1 MRLTEVQST
10 LNYAACG
17 VNPEQDELL
26 KGRYTSQALR
36 FDVLR

>member
-1 MRLTEVQST
+1 MMLTEVAINT
-10 LNYAACG
+10 DYAACG

-26 KGRYTSQALR
+26 KGGYTSQVLR